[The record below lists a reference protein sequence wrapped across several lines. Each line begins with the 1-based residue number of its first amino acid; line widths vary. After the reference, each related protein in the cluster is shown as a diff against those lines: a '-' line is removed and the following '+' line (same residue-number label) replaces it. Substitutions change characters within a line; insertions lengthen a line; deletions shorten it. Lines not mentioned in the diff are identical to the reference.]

1 MDYAR
6 NHRRFSFHKFLG
18 QQTDKLDLV
27 VTFLA
32 VLELMKMGKI
42 YLTQE
47 ALFQDM
53 TIDIME
59 PEGEELELEGI
70 QGYERQA

>member
-1 MDYAR
+1 
-6 NHRRFSFHKFLG
+6 
-18 QQTDKLDLV
+18 
-27 VTFLA
+27 
-32 VLELMKMGKI
+32 MGKI